1 MAPNDFSLSSASR
14 RSFLSVSAA
23 ASAALALRIVT
34 EPMLAYAARQSM
46 PENAIKIDA
55 NENPLGPCAAA
66 RQALMTILPQGGRY
80 SLGLTDDL
88 LETLAATEGLKPD
101 QIRLYPGSS
110 EPLHHTVAVFTSPQ
124 RSYVT
129 ADPGYEAGM
138 MASNV
143 IGTKVVK
150 VPLTKNYAHD
160 VRAMLAAAPDAGVF
174 YIASPNN
181 PTGTLTSHSDIE
193 YLLENKPK
201 DSVVLVDEAY
211 IHFCDAPSA
220 VDLVK
225 AGKDVIVLRT
235 FSKIY
240 GMAGLRCGAAFGRP
254 DLLEK
259 IENYGGWN
267 AMPITALVA
276 ASASLKDAQLVPD
289 RKRVNTAVRA
299 QVFAWLD
306 RNGYSYIP
314 SEANFFMLDTKKPA
328 KPAIDAMAKQNV
340 FIGRIWPSMPTYT
353 RVTIGTAPEMEQFQA
368 AWHKVMTGAVTTSA
382 GAMRSVGELGR
393 RRRDL
398 DGLSVRA

>member
-34 EPMLAYAARQSM
+34 EPMLAYAAARQSM
-46 PENAIKIDA
+46 PANAVKIDS
-55 NENPLGPCAAA
+55 NENPLGPCASA
-66 RQALMTILPQGGRY
+66 RQALTAILPQGGRY
-80 SLGLTDDL
+80 SFGLLDDL

-193 YLLENKPK
+193 YLVDNKPK
-201 DSVVLVDEAY
+201 DSIVLVDEAY

-259 IENYGGWN
+259 I
-267 AMPITALVA
+267 
-276 ASASLKDAQLVPD
+276 
-289 RKRVNTAVRA
+289 
-299 QVFAWLD
+299 
-306 RNGYSYIP
+306 
-314 SEANFFMLDTKKPA
+314 
-328 KPAIDAMAKQNV
+328 
-340 FIGRIWPSMPTYT
+340 
-353 RVTIGTAPEMEQFQA
+353 
-368 AWHKVMTGAVTTSA
+368 
-382 GAMRSVGELGR
+382 
-393 RRRDL
+393 
-398 DGLSVRA
+398 